1 MGKLGSV
8 LTVAKRILASRLL
21 RYGFVVLAVVLG
33 VYFVI
38 DQWHDI
44 HRALDRIGAGAS
56 VLALVSVLGALA
68 CTMLLW
74 RALLTGLGSRLPLLS
89 ASRVLF
95 VGQLGKYLPGS
106 VWPVLAQMEL
116 AAEHRVPRHRTGA
129 ASVITMG
136 ISVLSGLLVGLVTMP
151 FTGGGRQYWWAF
163 LIAVPLVVCLYP
175 PVLNALLRFG
185 FKILRRAPLD
195 RPLPGR
201 ALAAAMAWSLAAW
214 ACYGLQIW
222 ILIVRAGAS
231 PATAYPLAAGAF
243 AFAFAVGFVMIL
255 APAGAGF
262 RDVLLAALLAP
273 AVGPGAAAAIAL
285 VSRVATTLADVIVA
299 AAAIVSYRLGSGGGA
314 VPAGPGPAPETEPGQ
329 AARRVAP

>member
-1 MGKLGSV
+1 MGSV
-8 LTVAKRILASRLL
+8 LTAAKRVLASRLL

-38 DQWHDI
+38 DEWREI
-44 HRALDRIGAGAS
+44 HRALDRIGVSAS
-56 VLALVSVLGALA
+56 VLALVFVLGALV

-74 RALLTGLGSRLPLLS
+74 RALLAGLGSRLPLLT

-136 ISVLSGLLVGLVTMP
+136 MSVLSGLLVGLVTLP
-151 FTGGGRQYWWAF
+151 FTGGGEQYWWAF
-163 LIAVPLVVCLYP
+163 LLAVPLLVCLYP
-175 PVLNALLRFG
+175 RVLNALLRLG
-185 FKILRRAPLD
+185 FKVLRRPPLE
-195 RPLPGR
+195 RPLTAK
-201 ALAAAMAWSLAAW
+201 ALMAAMGWSFLAWV
-214 ACYGLQIW
+214 CYGLQIW
-222 ILIVRAGAS
+222 ILVIRAGAS

-262 RDVLLAALLAP
+262 RDVLLAAMLTP
-273 AVGPGAAAAIAL
+273 ATGPGAAAAIAL

-299 AAAIVSYRLGSGGGA
+299 VAAIISFRLGTGRTAGTQMEP
-314 VPAGPGPAPETEPGQ
+314 VPVPEDEIAAP
-329 AARRVAP
+329 